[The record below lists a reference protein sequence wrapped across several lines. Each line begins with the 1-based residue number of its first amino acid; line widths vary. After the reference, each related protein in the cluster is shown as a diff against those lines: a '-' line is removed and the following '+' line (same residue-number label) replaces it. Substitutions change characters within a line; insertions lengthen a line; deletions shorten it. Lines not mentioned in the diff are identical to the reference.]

1 MTGVAFGRTLNRWAG
16 PIFIAPAVIFFGVY
30 TLYPVL
36 RAIYLSFTRYQFASI
51 QPPTFIG
58 LNNYVTAFQDP
69 SVTGGLAKALWF
81 TLLFYPGAI
90 VLPLAVALLLDRVQ
104 SPRAGGLYRVLL
116 YIPAIIPSPL
126 IFALWRWMY
135 APSTG
140 LANMFVVDTLHLT
153 ATRPLWVADPL
164 LAMPSIAFMEWWWG
178 LGQMAVFFLV
188 GLSQIPRDLYEAAR
202 IDGAGE
208 WQLIRRITLPLLRPT
223 ILTWV
228 VLKISVFAVVVEMM
242 VFGGTG
248 DTLMTWA
255 RYAWENAF
263 VYGLLNVGYGAT
275 VGMIGA
281 VVMCVLAFS
290 AHRLLRSESY
300 L

>member
-1 MTGVAFGRTLNRWAG
+1 MSRALERWAG
-16 PIFIAPAVIFFGVY
+16 AVFVAPAVLFFGVY

-36 RAIYLSFTRYQFASI
+36 RALYLSFTHYQFASSE
-51 QPPTFIG
+51 PPVFVG
-58 LNNYVTAFQDP
+58 LQNYVTALQDP
-69 SVTGGLAKALWF
+69 LVIGGLGRALWF
-81 TLLFYPGAI
+81 TALFYPGAI
-90 VLPLAVALLLDRVQ
+90 ILPLGVALLLDRVQ
-104 SPRAGGLYRVLL
+104 HPAASGAYRVLL

-140 LANMFVVDTLHLT
+140 LLNFLVVDTLHIVS
-153 ATRPLWVADPL
+153 TRPLWVADPQW
-164 LAMPSIAFMEWWWG
+164 AMPSIAIMEWWWG

-188 GLSQIPRDLYEAAR
+188 GLNTISRDLYEAAR

-208 WQLIRRITLPLLRPT
+208 LQLIRYITLPLLRPT

-228 VLKISVFAVVVEMM
+228 VLKITVFAVVVEML

-263 VYGLLNVGYGAT
+263 VYGLLNVSYGAT
-275 VGMIGA
+275 VGWIGA
-281 VVMCVLAFS
+281 IVMCVLALV
-290 AHRLLRSESY
+290 AHRLLRGESY
-300 L
+300 V

>member
-1 MTGVAFGRTLNRWAG
+1 M
-16 PIFIAPAVIFFGVY
+16 
-30 TLYPVL
+30 
-36 RAIYLSFTRYQFASI
+36 
-51 QPPTFIG
+51 
-58 LNNYVTAFQDP
+58 
-69 SVTGGLAKALWF
+69 
-81 TLLFYPGAI
+81 
-90 VLPLAVALLLDRVQ
+90 ALLLDRVQ
-104 SPRAGGLYRVLL
+104 HPAAGGLYRVLF

-140 LANMFVVDTLHLT
+140 LINFLVVDTLHI
-153 ATRPLWVADPL
+153 ATSRPLWVADPHM
-164 LAMPSIAFMEWWWG
+164 AMPSIALMEWWWG

-188 GLSQIPRDLYEAAR
+188 GLNNISRDLYEAAR
-202 IDGAGE
+202 IDGASE

-228 VLKISVFAVVVEMM
+228 VLKITVFAVVVEML

-263 VYGLLNVGYGAT
+263 VYG
-275 VGMIGA
+275 
-281 VVMCVLAFS
+281 
-290 AHRLLRSESY
+290 
-300 L
+300 